1 MFVEGYV
8 DGKLK
13 VDFVLVESTRY
24 MQSKGLLLAKA
35 LVNVKR
41 KSIPRIPARSSILVT
56 IKSCSRENFP
66 NFILA
71 FIFPLILNSVPSAVC
86 TVESNR

>member
-24 MQSKGLLLAKA
+24 MQSKRLLLAKA
-35 LVNVKR
+35 LVNVKDEEKCSQR
-41 KSIPRIPARSSILVT
+41 FLDIYIRVLDFKEIHPEN
-56 IKSCSRENFP
+56 SC
-66 NFILA
+66 
-71 FIFPLILNSVPSAVC
+71 
-86 TVESNR
+86 